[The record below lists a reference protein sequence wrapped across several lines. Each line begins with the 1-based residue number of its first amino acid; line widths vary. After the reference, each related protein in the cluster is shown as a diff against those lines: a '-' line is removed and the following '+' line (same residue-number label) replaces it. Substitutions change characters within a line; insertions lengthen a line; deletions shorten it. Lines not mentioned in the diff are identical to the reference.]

1 MLLQVANSMQHTSN
15 KEKLQHDQYSDLVSY
30 LDNFPEPKLIIDTN
44 YQIVGA
50 NKAYQYAFGNNKP
63 VIGRKCHEVSHR
75 YMTPCDQHGE
85 SCPLTKAKETK
96 ETNREFHVHF
106 TPHGQQHVSV
116 EITPILDKNEVPKL
130 YIETL
135 SAQKHSS
142 AIYHHESLVGKSPA
156 FLKMLNLVERS
167 APSEVAIL
175 LLGESGTGK
184 EEIAHLLHK
193 KSHRSDKDFV
203 IVECSGLTDSL
214 FESEM
219 FGHEKG
225 SFTGAIQSKKGLIA
239 IAEGGTLFLD
249 EIGDIPLN
257 LQVKLLRLI
266 ESKSYRKVGGTEV
279 IKSDFRLICA
289 THRNLEQMVK
299 DGTFR
304 ADLYFRISAFQITLP
319 ALRDRRE
326 DIELLAQSL
335 LKRIAPSRE
344 LELTESAVQLISQ
357 HSFHGNIRELRNM
370 LERATLMCDG
380 KKINGDHLID
390 EMSNETNK
398 PNQHSNGCSSCK
410 VVQSLEAMEA
420 KYLQC
425 VMREHGSD
433 LDSLSSS
440 LGVSRRTLYR
450 MIRKIKEPVA
460 NKYSE

>member
-1 MLLQVANSMQHTSN
+1 MQHTSD
-15 KEKLQHDQYSDLVSY
+15 KEKLHHEQYSDLVGY
-30 LDNFPEPKLIIDTN
+30 LDNFPEPRLIIDTN

-50 NKAYQYAFGNNKP
+50 NKAYQNAFGNNKP
-63 VIGRKCHEVSHR
+63 VVGRKCHEVSHR
-75 YMTPCDQHGE
+75 YMTPCDNHGE

-96 ETNREFHVHF
+96 ETSREFHVHF

-116 EITPILDKNEVPKL
+116 ELTPILDKNGIPRL

-142 AIYHHESLVGKSPA
+142 ATYHHESLVGKSPS
-156 FLKMLNLVERS
+156 FVKMLSLVERA

-184 EEIAHLLHK
+184 EEISHLLHK
-193 KSHRSDKDFV
+193 KSHRSNKAFV

-225 SFTGAIQSKKGLIA
+225 SFTGATQSKKGLIEV
-239 IAEGGTLFLD
+239 AEGGTLFLD

-266 ESKSYRKVGGTEV
+266 ESKTYRKVGGTEV
-279 IKSDFRLICA
+279 INSDFRLICA
-289 THRNLEQMVK
+289 THRNLEQMVQ

-304 ADLYFRISAFQITLP
+304 ADLYFRISAFQIMLP
-319 ALRDRRE
+319 ALRERRE
-326 DIELLAQSL
+326 DIELLAKSL
-335 LKRIAPSRE
+335 LKRIAPNRE
-344 LELTESAVQLISQ
+344 LELSESAIQLIGA

-380 KKINGDHLID
+380 KIINSNHLMD
-390 EMSNETNK
+390 EMSKEINK
-398 PNQHSNGCSSCK
+398 TSQHSDGCSSCR

-425 VMREHGSD
+425 VIREHGSD

-440 LGVSRRTLYR
+440 LGISKRTLYR
-450 MIRKIKEPVA
+450 MIHKIKEP
-460 NKYSE
+460 NFGKY

>member
-1 MLLQVANSMQHTSN
+1 MQHTSD
-15 KEKLQHDQYSDLVSY
+15 KEKLHHEQYSDLVGY
-30 LDNFPEPKLIIDTN
+30 LDNFPEPRLIIDTN

-50 NKAYQYAFGNNKP
+50 NKAYQNAFGNNKP
-63 VIGRKCHEVSHR
+63 VVGRKCHEVSHR
-75 YMTPCDQHGE
+75 YMTPCDNHGE

-96 ETNREFHVHF
+96 ETSREFHVHF

-116 EITPILDKNEVPKL
+116 ELTPILDKNGIPRL

-142 AIYHHESLVGKSPA
+142 ATYHHESLVGKSPS
-156 FLKMLNLVERS
+156 FVKMLSLVERA

-184 EEIAHLLHK
+184 EEISHLLHK
-193 KSHRSDKDFV
+193 KSHRSNKAFV

-225 SFTGAIQSKKGLIA
+225 SFTGATQSKKGLIEV
-239 IAEGGTLFLD
+239 AEGGTLFLD

-266 ESKSYRKVGGTEV
+266 ESKTYRKVGGTEV
-279 IKSDFRLICA
+279 INSDFRLICA
-289 THRNLEQMVK
+289 THRNLEQMVQ

-304 ADLYFRISAFQITLP
+304 ADLYFRISAFQIMLP
-319 ALRDRRE
+319 ALRERRE
-326 DIELLAQSL
+326 DIELLAKSL
-335 LKRIAPSRE
+335 LKRIAPNRE
-344 LELTESAVQLISQ
+344 LELSESAIQLIGA
-357 HSFHGNIRELRNM
+357 HGFHGNIRELRNM

-380 KKINGDHLID
+380 KIINSNHLMD
-390 EMSNETNK
+390 EMSKEINK
-398 PNQHSNGCSSCK
+398 TSQHSDGCSSCR

-425 VMREHGSD
+425 VIREHGSD

-440 LGVSRRTLYR
+440 LGISKRTLYR
-450 MIRKIKEPVA
+450 MIHKIKEP
-460 NKYSE
+460 NFGKY

>member
-1 MLLQVANSMQHTSN
+1 MQHTSD
-15 KEKLQHDQYSDLVSY
+15 KEKLHHEQYSDLVGY
-30 LDNFPEPKLIIDTN
+30 LDNFPEPRLIIDTN

-50 NKAYQYAFGNNKP
+50 NKAYQNAFGNNKP
-63 VIGRKCHEVSHR
+63 VVGRKCHEVSHR
-75 YMTPCDQHGE
+75 YMTPCDNHGE

-96 ETNREFHVHF
+96 ETSREFHVHF

-116 EITPILDKNEVPKL
+116 ELTPILDKNGIPRL

-142 AIYHHESLVGKSPA
+142 ATYHHESLVGKSPS
-156 FLKMLNLVERS
+156 FVKMLSLVERA

-184 EEIAHLLHK
+184 EEISHLLHK
-193 KSHRSDKDFV
+193 KSHRSNKAFV

-225 SFTGAIQSKKGLIA
+225 SFTGATQSKKGLIEV
-239 IAEGGTLFLD
+239 AEGGTLFLD

-266 ESKSYRKVGGTEV
+266 ESKTYRKVGGTEV
-279 IKSDFRLICA
+279 INSDFRLICA
-289 THRNLEQMVK
+289 THRNLEQMVQ

-304 ADLYFRISAFQITLP
+304 ADLYFRISAFQIMLP
-319 ALRDRRE
+319 ALRERRE
-326 DIELLAQSL
+326 DIELLAKSL
-335 LKRIAPSRE
+335 LKRIAPNRE
-344 LELTESAVQLISQ
+344 LELSESAIHLIGA

-380 KKINGDHLID
+380 KNINSNHLMD
-390 EMSNETNK
+390 EMSKEINK
-398 PNQHSNGCSSCK
+398 TSQHSDGCSSCR

-425 VMREHGSD
+425 VIREHGSD

-440 LGVSRRTLYR
+440 LGISKRTLYR
-450 MIRKIKEPVA
+450 MIHKIKEP
-460 NKYSE
+460 NFSKY

>member
-1 MLLQVANSMQHTSN
+1 MEHTSN
-15 KEKLQHDQYSDLVSY
+15 KEKLNHDLYSDLIGY
-30 LDNFPEPKLIIDTN
+30 LDNFPEPRLIIDTN

-63 VIGRKCHEVSHR
+63 VVGRKCHEVSHR
-75 YMTPCDQHGE
+75 YMSPCDQHGE

-116 EITPILDKNEVPKL
+116 EITPILDKNGIPKL

-142 AIYHHESLVGKSPA
+142 ATNHHEGLVGKSPA
-156 FLKMLNLVERS
+156 FMKMLSLVDRA

-184 EEIAHLLHK
+184 EEISHLLHK
-193 KSHRSDKDFV
+193 KSNRSDKEFV

-219 FGHEKG
+219 FGHERG

-239 IAEGGTLFLD
+239 LAEGGTLFLD

-279 IKSDFRLICA
+279 INCDFRLICA
-289 THRNLEQMVK
+289 THRNLEKMVE

-319 ALRDRRE
+319 ALSERRE
-326 DIELLAQSL
+326 DIEILAKTL

-344 LELTESAVQLISQ
+344 LELSESAIKLINE

-370 LERATLMCDG
+370 MERATIMCNG
-380 KKINGDHLID
+380 KIINSDHLMD
-390 EMSNETNK
+390 EISKEKNK
-398 PNQHSNGCSSCK
+398 PSQHSNGCSSCMA
-410 VVQSLEAMEA
+410 VQSLESMEA

-433 LDSLSSS
+433 LDFLSSS
-440 LGVSRRTLYR
+440 LGKSKRTLYR
-450 MIRKIKEPVA
+450 MIHKIKEQ
-460 NKYSE
+460 NTSEDLVTQPCL